1 VDSVKT
7 KYLLADASLGVGLI
21 SLGVATYIFVKRHGE
36 NATERS
42 PATSVSFIPRSSGAG
57 GVLQLST
64 SY

>member
-1 VDSVKT
+1 VKT
-7 KYLLADASLGVGLI
+7 KYLLADVSLGVGLV
-21 SLGVATYIFVKRHGE
+21 SLGVATYIFVKNRGA
-36 NATERS
+36 NPTDRA